1 MSFPT
6 TDSQDELQAVN
17 QILASVGQAPVT
29 TLEQTNP
36 DVAIAYGTLR
46 QVAREVQAEGWSFNK
61 EYNYPLTPDA
71 NCEIIIPDN
80 MLQLDMSLDYVYNRN
95 KDPVPRQGKLYDR
108 VSHSYIWE
116 DRVMYF
122 DITWLFD
129 WTDIPVVVRDY
140 MTARAASFVAMR
152 LVGDPN
158 LYQIL
163 SQQEAYMRATAMEW
177 DTQQGDYTFFGHERG
192 SNYYRP
198 YKPFHALYR

>member
-36 DVAIAYGTLR
+36 DVAIAYNTLK
-46 QVAREVQAEGWSFNK
+46 QVAREIQSEGWTFNK

-71 NCEIIIPDN
+71 AGEILIPAN
-80 MLQLDMSLDYVYNRN
+80 MLQIDMSVDYVYNRD

-108 VSHSYIWE
+108 TSHSYVWQQQT
-116 DRVMYF
+116 MYF

-129 WTDIPVVVRDY
+129 WSDIPAVVRDY
-140 MTARAASFVAMR
+140 ITARAASFVAMR
-152 LVGDPN
+152 IVGDPN